1 MKRLSSIIEDFSRSQ
16 MEFENLV
23 MILPSMVRD
32 FDETH
37 IALHRE
43 LRPHVKILILK
54 LILTI
59 FQTDG
64 TVTMWNVICSVTMRK
79 MMMLGTDITILHPK
93 DLQQPMDLSDTL
105 RRSTF
110 CA

>member
-1 MKRLSSIIEDFSRSQ
+1 
-16 MEFENLV
+16 
-23 MILPSMVRD
+23 MVRD
-32 FDETH
+32 FNEKH
-37 IALHRE
+37 IMPHRE
-43 LRPHVKILILK
+43 LHPHAKILILK
-54 LILTI
+54 LILII

-79 MMMLGTDITILHPK
+79 MMMQDTDITILHQK
-93 DLQQPMDLSDTL
+93 DLQQHLDLSDTL

>member
-16 MEFENLV
+16 MEFENLIGQD
-23 MILPSMVRD
+23 ILPSMARD
-32 FDETH
+32 FDE
-37 IALHRE
+37 IALHPERH
-43 LRPHVKILILK
+43 LLVKILILK
-54 LILTI
+54 PILTI

-64 TVTMWNVICSVTMRK
+64 TVKMWNVICSVIMRK
-79 MMMLGTDITILHPK
+79 MMMQDTDITILHRK
-93 DLQQPMDLSDTL
+93 DLQQHLDLSDTL